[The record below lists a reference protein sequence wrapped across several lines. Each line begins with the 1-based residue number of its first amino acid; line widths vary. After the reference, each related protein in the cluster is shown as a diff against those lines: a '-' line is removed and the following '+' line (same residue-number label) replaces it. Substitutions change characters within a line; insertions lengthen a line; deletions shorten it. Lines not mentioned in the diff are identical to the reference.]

1 MKAILSIL
9 LSVIMISSLSSVY
22 AQESEPIILEQ
33 ESEPIILEELSPSG
47 QVLVKLQWPEIYP
60 EEISTFKVS
69 FHDPETGELLDGKL
83 VDETFRLAYNVI
95 VTQFD
100 HPVEHYH
107 QNLTTDGTGEFEILF
122 PADHE
127 GMAKVTVELRALN
140 RSSGETIWYDEE
152 VNFSVN
158 VVPEFGVIAMMI
170 MITAFV
176 PILLISKTRLF
187 TKF

>member
-9 LSVIMISSLSSVY
+9 LSVIMISSLSSVF

-33 ESEPIILEELSPSG
+33 LSPSG

-83 VDETFRLAYNVI
+83 TDEKFRLNYNVV

-100 HPVEHYH
+100 HPVESYH
-107 QNLTTDGTGEFEILF
+107 QNLTTDGTGEFEVSF

-127 GMAKVTVELRALN
+127 GMAEITVELRALS
-140 RSSGETIWYDEE
+140 RTSGDTVWYDES
-152 VNFSVN
+152 VTFSVN
-158 VVPEFGVIAMMI
+158 VLPEFGVIAMMI
-170 MITAFV
+170 MIAAFV

>member
-1 MKAILSIL
+1 MKTILGVL

-22 AQESEPIILEQ
+22 AQESTQ
-33 ESEPIILEELSPSG
+33 ESTQEPIILEELLPSG

-60 EEISTFKVS
+60 EELSTFKVS

-83 VDETFRLAYNVI
+83 ADETFRLAYNVI

-140 RSSGETIWYDEE
+140 RSSGETIWYDEK

-170 MITAFV
+170 MMAAFV

-187 TKF
+187 PKF

>member
-1 MKAILSIL
+1 MKTILGIL
-9 LSVIMISSLSSVY
+9 LSIIMISSISNVY

-33 ESEPIILEELSPSG
+33 LSPSG

-60 EEISTFKVS
+60 EELSTFKVS

-83 VDETFRLAYNVI
+83 TDEKYRLNYNLT

-100 HPVEHYH
+100 HTVEHYPY
-107 QNLTTDGTGEFEILF
+107 NLTTDGTGEFEVLF
-122 PADHE
+122 PVDHE
-127 GMAKVTVELRALN
+127 GMAKITVELRALA
-140 RSSGETIWYDEE
+140 RTSGDTIWYNEE

-170 MITAFV
+170 IIAAFV

-187 TKF
+187 PKF